1 MRHFGKAVLCG
12 CVLLFQ
18 GCAPSL
24 IGSVSGD
31 RYTSPR
37 NWFSVQV
44 PKSSNWANVPFT
56 IQDRTGN
63 ENPGKNFDLVKFM
76 VEDFGEVLIAG
87 MDHFPDEFI
96 ESRVKQYDHRT
107 VLSKLSDTALH
118 FERRY
123 PVEPKVVEDTYLET
137 PYGEALLRVY
147 MAEKGSLSV
156 RVSSKG
162 GGAPIVR
169 DTFDTS
175 IAVIVAMQKNNF
187 IYGIAEHDS
196 ESSGPGGPGRN
207 KDALKRRAQSF
218 FASIVV
224 HRN

>member
-1 MRHFGKAVLCG
+1 MTHFGKAILCG
-12 CVLLFQ
+12 CILLFQ

-24 IGSVSGD
+24 IGSISGD
-31 RYTSPR
+31 RYARPR

-44 PKSSNWANVPFT
+44 PKSSNVFNVPFS
-56 IQDRTGN
+56 IQDRTGK
-63 ENPGKNFDLVKFM
+63 EDPGKNFDLVKFS

-87 MDHFPDEFI
+87 MDYFPDDFI
-96 ESRVKQYDHRT
+96 ESRMKQYDHRT
-107 VLSKLSDTALH
+107 VLAKLSHTALY

-123 PVEPKVVEDTYLET
+123 PVEPKVVEETYLET

-147 MAEKGSLSV
+147 MAEKGSMIFSIGT
-156 RVSSKG
+156 KG

-169 DTFDTS
+169 ETFDTL

-196 ESSGPGGPGRN
+196 ESSGPGRPGRN
-207 KDALKRRAQSF
+207 KDALKRRVQSF
-218 FASIVV
+218 FTSIVV
-224 HRN
+224 HR